1 MSTNTKT
8 PNLKLVAAIIIG
20 AALGAGAL
28 SLYQGTGSSSNGN
41 EATSAEKKPLYWVAP
56 MDSN

>member
-8 PNLKLVAAIIIG
+8 PTLKLVAAIIIG

-28 SLYQGTGSSSNGN
+28 SL
-41 EATSAEKKPLYWVAP
+41 
-56 MDSN
+56 

>member
-8 PNLKLVAAIIIG
+8 IIAIIIG

-28 SLYQGTGSSSNGN
+28 SLYQGTGSSGNGN
-41 EATSAEKKPLYWVAP
+41 EATSGEKKTAVLGCT
-56 MDSN
+56 DGF